1 MKNEGGKITQQGD
14 IARQEL
20 KSNISVEIT
29 HKILN

>member
-14 IARQEL
+14 ITRQEL